1 MNIVN
6 RIKLWFRRWRR
17 KRAFEKEKSP
27 LREFVYLD
35 EVSVFSL
42 VASRLG
48 AIATEFTD
56 KETAS
61 LQSEI
66 NANISGGGA
75 GVAKA
80 GLDSRLTSGQT
91 QESQVVR
98 KSIVQTTFKELY
110 EQERDSLAMR
120 LMAENG
126 EVPKLG
132 SLDEVESKLE
142 ELESGGWIAV
152 PEKLTRG
159 GLVEAEVQL
168 EAENIFRVSATI
180 SAIQDIVQ
188 DDAEMFELDG
198 NEGLAQLRAFSRVL
212 QKLLVGLVPV
222 RGRVVD
228 YEVAEIGGRELIVH
242 RGLLERLSS
251 TRESLPSRPLY
262 VVGVTEESLFWKDI
276 RRVLFS
282 NSRFQVLCRIS
293 QGGLRHTWTPVK
305 LLQVLQSM
313 VPRLADPLEE
323 ALGSGAAALTDG
335 SKPDE
340 GVEQKEQLMREALVS
355 YASSLA
361 EHYGFELAEQGLSE
375 VDLLAERHCVSF
387 GTLME
392 RREAFGAITS
402 FLHERF
408 DFPREPDTVATYRGV
423 ALSDAGFNF
432 SGQVSPLPDSDNV
445 QPSASPPGRFLDS
458 EFVAIYW

>member
-1 MNIVN
+1 MSIVD
-6 RIKLWFRRWRR
+6 RVKLWFRRWRR

-66 NANISGGGA
+66 KANISAGGT

-98 KSIVQTTFKELY
+98 KSIVQTTFKEFY
-110 EQERDSLAMR
+110 EHERDSLAVR
-120 LMAENG
+120 LVAEDG
-126 EVPKLG
+126 EVPEVK
-132 SLDEVESKLE
+132 SLDDFDSKVKG
-142 ELESGGWIAV
+142 LESGGWITGA
-152 PEKLTRG
+152 EKLARG
-159 GLVEAEVQL
+159 QLVEAEVQL
-168 EAENIFRVSATI
+168 EAENVFRMSAVV
-180 SAIQDIVQ
+180 SAIQDMVQ
-188 DDAEMFELDG
+188 DDAEMFGLDG
-198 NEGLAQLRAFSRVL
+198 NEGIVQLRSISRVL
-212 QKLLVGLVPV
+212 EKLLVGLVPV
-222 RGRVVD
+222 RGCVVD
-228 YEVAEIGGRELIVH
+228 YEVAQIGRRELIVH
-242 RGLLERLSS
+242 RGLLNQLMS
-251 TRESLPSRPLY
+251 TEHVSSRPLY
-262 VVGVTEESLFWKDI
+262 VVGVTEQSLFWKDI

-282 NSRFQVLCRIS
+282 NARFRVLCRIS
-293 QGGLRHTWTPVK
+293 QGGLQDSWTPVK
-305 LLQVLQSM
+305 LFQVLQSV

-323 ALGSGAAALTDG
+323 ALGSGAAALADGGEPNQSTD
-335 SKPDE
+335 
-340 GVEQKEQLMREALVS
+340 QKGQLMREALVS

-361 EHYGFELAEQGLSE
+361 DHYGFNLTEQDSAE
-375 VDLLAERHCVSF
+375 VDLLAGQHCASF
-387 GTLME
+387 GTLTE
-392 RREAFGAITS
+392 RRQAFGAITS

-408 DFPREPDTVATYRGV
+408 DFPREPDTAAAYRGV
-423 ALSDAGFNF
+423 ALNDAGFRY
-432 SGQVSPLPDSDNV
+432 SGQVSPLAASEDV
-445 QPSASPPGRFLDS
+445 LRTAASARGRFLDS